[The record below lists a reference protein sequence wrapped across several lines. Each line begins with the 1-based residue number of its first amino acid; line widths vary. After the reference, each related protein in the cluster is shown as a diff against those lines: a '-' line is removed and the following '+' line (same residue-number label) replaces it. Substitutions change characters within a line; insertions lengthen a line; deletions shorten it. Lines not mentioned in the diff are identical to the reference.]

1 MSSTS
6 LPYKVRIPG
15 LSSSQF
21 NFRRVRVCVVTV
33 AVLITA
39 VGARSQDLYPYHSPE
54 ELKRLSVEELR
65 GPEYQVK
72 AVFLFNFAQFVS
84 WPSPQ
89 LSDTT
94 FVIGIVGDDPFDSY
108 LDETVR
114 GEKVN
119 NRSLTTQRFRRGRD
133 PRNCDILFISQSE
146 SDRAAQIV
154 ASLKGRSVLTVSDI
168 DGFANLG
175 GMIELFTEKNK
186 IHMRINLEAVR
197 AANLKVSSKLLRVA
211 EVKH

>member
-1 MSSTS
+1 M
-6 LPYKVRIPG
+6 RIPG
-15 LSSSQF
+15 LSQL
-21 NFRRVRVCVVTV
+21 NFRRLCTVAV

-39 VGARSQDLYPYHSPE
+39 TDVRGEDLYPHRSSE

-72 AVFLFNFAQFVS
+72 ALFLFNFAQFVS
-84 WPSPQ
+84 WPSTQP
-89 LSDTT
+89 SDAP
-94 FVIGIVGDDPFDSY
+94 FVIGIVGDDPFESY

-119 NRSLTTQRFRRGRD
+119 NRLLTTQRFRRGRD
-133 PRNCDILFISQSE
+133 PRNCSILFISQSE
-146 SDRAAQIV
+146 RDRAAEIV
-154 ASLKGRSVLTVSDI
+154 SSLKGRSVLTVSDI

-186 IHMRINLEAVR
+186 IHMLINLEAVR